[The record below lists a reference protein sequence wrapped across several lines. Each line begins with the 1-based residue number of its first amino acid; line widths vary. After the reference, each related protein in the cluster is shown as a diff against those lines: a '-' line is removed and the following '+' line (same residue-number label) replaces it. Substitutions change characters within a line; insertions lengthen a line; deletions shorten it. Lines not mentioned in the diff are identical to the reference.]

1 MDNFRWTRFFS
12 IGPHCEYKV
21 DACSQNKCR
30 NSADCII
37 DGNNAKS
44 YKCICPNGFTGNYC
58 ETNIDDCVNSRCL
71 NNGKC
76 IDKTNGYH
84 CVCEKQFFGIYCEK
98 ARTPIKTVKKTVIKI
113 GDFVN
118 ITTYVLVRNRS
129 RVNIATGE
137 KIIASRK
144 LVLIMVRVI
153 VIVVGSRAIVVKVS
167 LPNIHLLKVSNRNTR
182 TRCEIC
188 FKLPIKAP
196 E

>member
-37 DGNNAKS
+37 DGNNTKS

-98 ARTPIKTVKKTVIKI
+98 ARTPIKNCKENCNKERGFCQKN
-113 GDFVN
+113 N
-118 ITTYVLVRNRS
+118 ICACAESYE
-129 RVNIATGE
+129 GQYCH
-137 KIIASRK
+137 KRK
-144 LVLIMVRVI
+144 NYCFAEACFNN
-153 VIVVGSRAIVVKVS
+153 GSCD
-167 LPNIHLLKVSNRNTR
+167 SNSSGFTCNCR
-182 TRCEIC
+182 EG
-188 FKLPIKAP
+188 KPPQHSSA
-196 E
+196 ES

>member
-1 MDNFRWTRFFS
+1 MIVLIADVLIMGNVSTKRMVIIAFVRNNFL
-12 IGPHCEYKV
+12 V
-21 DACSQNKCR
+21 
-30 NSADCII
+30 
-37 DGNNAKS
+37 
-44 YKCICPNGFTGNYC
+44 FT
-58 ETNIDDCVNSRCL
+58 V
-71 NNGKC
+71 K
-76 IDKTNGYH
+76 
-84 CVCEKQFFGIYCEK
+84 KQE
-98 ARTPIKTVKKTVIKI
+98 PPSKTVKKTVIKI

-196 E
+196 ESRHWRRPAVNFEHISPLVLVFLLLTLRR